1 MYGYYPQPTKTWL
14 IVKPS
19 LREKAKQ
26 IFLDTDVMI
35 TTEGQ
40 KHLGAVIGT
49 KQFKVKYIEEKIE
62 TWIKEIVTLS
72 KIAKFAPQE
81 AYTCFIRGYKHKL
94 CYSMRTLPDLKFHLE
109 RLDDVITA
117 EFIPSITGGGIN
129 VKAEERELF
138 ALPTSLGGL
147 GIPIFHKQCD
157 IEFKNSEMLTNKLC
171 ADIINQVSFDTT
183 PDTNTQRKIKSQIT
197 AEKVKRNNDNQQRL
211 FAEMSIEKRRLCEI
225 NSEKGSSIWLTTL
238 PIKEEG
244 YSLDKN
250 TFWDLLKI
258 RYGKELNHLPEICAC
273 GAKFNI
279 QHALSCKNGGF
290 VTLRHNILRDK
301 TASLL
306 TEVCKDVK
314 IEPQLH
320 TLTGE
325 TINTATNDSEEARLD
340 VSARG
345 FWVPGQKAFFD
356 IRVFNPLARRYG
368 NQNLKKAYDNNEK
381 EKKRLYNER
390 VLQCE
395 RGSFTPLVFST
406 HGGKGRECQK
416 FYQRLASMV
425 ADKRKV
431 DSSIVTKW
439 INRKLSFALNLAIIM
454 CIRGSRSLVVGSDNT
469 NSNDAETS
477 ETLVQII

>member
-1 MYGYYPQPTKTWL
+1 M
-14 IVKPS
+14 
-19 LREKAKQ
+19 
-26 IFLDTDVMI
+26 
-35 TTEGQ
+35 
-40 KHLGAVIGT
+40 
-49 KQFKVKYIEEKIE
+49 
-62 TWIKEIVTLS
+62 
-72 KIAKFAPQE
+72 
-81 AYTCFIRGYKHKL
+81 
-94 CYSMRTLPDLKFHLE
+94 
-109 RLDDVITA
+109 
-117 EFIPSITGGGIN
+117 
-129 VKAEERELF
+129 
-138 ALPTSLGGL
+138 
-147 GIPIFHKQCD
+147 
-157 IEFKNSEMLTNKLC
+157 
-171 ADIINQVSFDTT
+171 
-183 PDTNTQRKIKSQIT
+183 
-197 AEKVKRNNDNQQRL
+197 
-211 FAEMSIEKRRLCEI
+211 
-225 NSEKGSSIWLTTL
+225 
-238 PIKEEG
+238 
-244 YSLDKN
+244 
-250 TFWDLLKI
+250 
-258 RYGKELNHLPEICAC
+258 
-273 GAKFNI
+273 
-279 QHALSCKNGGF
+279 
-290 VTLRHNILRDK
+290 
-301 TASLL
+301 
-306 TEVCKDVK
+306 K